1 MLYETHSIIQVGGS
15 RLVASPRCSPEESSP
30 CDSSSNRKF
39 NEGREGEM
47 GKQVEV
53 EKEGQKKAERGER
66 ERE

>member
-1 MLYETHSIIQVGGS
+1 M
-15 RLVASPRCSPEESSP
+15 VASPRCSPEESSP
-30 CDSSSNRKF
+30 CDRSSNRKF